1 MLIFIYFHLPF
12 SFILQRCNNPERN
25 IKCAHVKFRKRGPKH
40 LDDLHLLF
48 DKVHV
53 TGASAFCP
61 GDISSGES
69 SDEDVMEMANNEKPK
84 PAAKK
89 RKELS
94 SPAEKEEE
102 KSPFFRM

>member
-1 MLIFIYFHLPF
+1 
-12 SFILQRCNNPERN
+12 
-25 IKCAHVKFRKRGPKH
+25 
-40 LDDLHLLF
+40 LHLLF

-69 SDEDVMEMANNEKPK
+69 SGDNIMEMANNEKPK

-89 RKELS
+89 HKELS
-94 SPAEKEEE
+94 SPAEK
-102 KSPFFRM
+102 

>member
-1 MLIFIYFHLPF
+1 
-12 SFILQRCNNPERN
+12 
-25 IKCAHVKFRKRGPKH
+25 
-40 LDDLHLLF
+40 LHLLF

-69 SDEDVMEMANNEKPK
+69 SGDDIMETANNEKPK

-89 RKELS
+89 HKELS
-94 SPAEKEEE
+94 SPAEK
-102 KSPFFRM
+102 

>member
-1 MLIFIYFHLPF
+1 M
-12 SFILQRCNNPERN
+12 
-25 IKCAHVKFRKRGPKH
+25 FRKRGPKH

-53 TGASAFCP
+53 TGASAFCL

-69 SDEDVMEMANNEKPK
+69 SDDDIMEMANNERPK
-84 PAAKK
+84 LAAKK

-102 KSPFFRM
+102 KNPFFGCTITHV